1 MSSPS
6 ERERRLS
13 GLARKLGHE
22 LDEDFRRAGNRLRD
36 VLIRDFDKEMSL
48 AEVFADRNDLIEA
61 AYSENIKKIEAR
73 AVELCNSCGIDITT
87 ASDGD
92 TNKGRS
98 GPKEKT
104 R

>member
-6 ERERRLS
+6 EREKRLS
-13 GLARKLGHE
+13 GLAKKLGRE

-61 AYSENIKKIEAR
+61 AYHRTLAYAIHNTLRDLEMMI
-73 AVELCNSCGIDITT
+73 
-87 ASDGD
+87 
-92 TNKGRS
+92 GR
-98 GPKEKT
+98 
-104 R
+104 

>member
-13 GLARKLGHE
+13 GLAKKLGHE

-36 VLIRDFDKEMSL
+36 VLLRDFDKEMSL

-61 AYSENIKKIEAR
+61 AYHRTLAYAIHNTLRDLEMMI
-73 AVELCNSCGIDITT
+73 
-87 ASDGD
+87 
-92 TNKGRS
+92 GR
-98 GPKEKT
+98 
-104 R
+104 

>member
-13 GLARKLGHE
+13 SLARKLGHE
-22 LDEDFRRAGNRLRD
+22 LDEDFRRAGNRLKD

-61 AYSENIKKIEAR
+61 AYHRTLAYAIHNTLRDLEMMIK
-73 AVELCNSCGIDITT
+73 
-87 ASDGD
+87 
-92 TNKGRS
+92 
-98 GPKEKT
+98 
-104 R
+104 